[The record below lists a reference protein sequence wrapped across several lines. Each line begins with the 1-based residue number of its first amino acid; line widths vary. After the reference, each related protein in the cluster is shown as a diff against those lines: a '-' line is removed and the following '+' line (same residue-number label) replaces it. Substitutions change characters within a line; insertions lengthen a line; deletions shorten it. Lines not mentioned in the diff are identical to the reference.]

1 MKTQQFDILCVG
13 EALVD
18 FIGSEIGSLSDTQH
32 FHKHIGGSPT
42 NVAMN
47 LSKLGLN
54 VGLVSTIG
62 ADGLGQ
68 SILKELH
75 HHKVKTSSVKI
86 LEDKPTSVI
95 MVSKTDTTPEFIPYR
110 KADSEILPDQFETI
124 NFSTAKIFH
133 TTCFALSRNP
143 ARTTIMNAAKAAYQ
157 AHCKLSIDVNYS
169 KKIWPDKSEAL
180 SVIETYSRL
189 NPLIK
194 ISEDDKERLFD
205 KITDDEMF
213 TYFHKLGVEVICYTL
228 GSRGVKLSIN
238 GNVIFKPAVKIGK
251 VIDATGAGDAFWSGF
266 LFGTIR
272 NHNCSESLDFAL
284 KLASLKLQS
293 TGQLFL
299 NSNIATDFFQ
309 N

>member
-1 MKTQQFDILCVG
+1 MKTQKLDILCVG

-18 FIGSEIGSLSDTQH
+18 FIGSEIGSLCNTKD

-75 HHKVKTSSVKI
+75 HHKVETSSVKI

-194 ISEDDKERLFD
+194 ISEDDKERLFG

-213 TYFHKLGVEVICYTL
+213 TYFHKLGVEVICYTI

-266 LFGTIR
+266 LYGTIR
-272 NHNCSESLDFAL
+272 NHNYSESLDFAL

-293 TGQLFL
+293 TGQLL
-299 NSNIATDFFQ
+299 LSPNIATDFFQ